1 MTLQIILGPPG
12 TGKTTTLLNL
22 LEEHLAKG
30 VHPSKIGF
38 ISFTRKAAYE
48 GRDRAI
54 ERFGFL
60 EEETPYFRTL
70 HSLAFRQLG
79 LSHTQLMQKAH
90 YLEIADKLGIELTA
104 HLDFTEGSAYGTLP
118 GDFLIFI
125 EGLSRLRRVSLRQQ
139 WEEMNDDR
147 VDWYELELV
156 AQSLRNYKKENM
168 LYDFTDTLTRCYEEG
183 ALPRLDVLFVDE
195 VQDFSPLQWLLIE
208 RLISTS
214 GVSYL
219 AGDDDQAIFSWAG
232 ADVKHFIELAG
243 DRVVLQQSHRIP
255 KVVHD
260 KAMEIAGNISH
271 RSEKVFKPRDL
282 IGSLSYHLDVE
293 SIDLSNGEWLCLA
306 RSRRQLYAYEQVC
319 KQMGYHYAIFDRS
332 PAYSDEYYG
341 IKTLERLMNGSEVR
355 VDQARNVL
363 ALCSKANSKALK
375 NIDDESNVGLTWLNT
390 NCSFPI
396 PRDWTSWDKVLDKIH
411 IDDAEYFQLAF
422 DRGEKLDEKPR
433 VRLSTIHGIK
443 GGEADNVA
451 ILTDIYSR
459 VYDGMIQNPDDEH
472 RVFYVGV
479 TRAKET
485 LHIVQPHSMRFYE
498 L

>member
-1 MTLQIILGPPG
+1 MTIQIILGPPG

-22 LEEHLAKG
+22 LEGHLTKG

-38 ISFTRKAAYE
+38 ISFTRKAAFE

-104 HLDFTEGSAYGTLP
+104 HLDYTEGSAYGTLP

-168 LYDFTDTLTRCYEEG
+168 LYDFTDTLARCYEEG
-183 ALPRLDVLFVDE
+183 ALPHLDVLFVDE
-195 VQDFSPLQWLLIE
+195 VQDFSPLQWLLVE
-208 RLISTS
+208 RLVANS
-214 GVSYL
+214 GTAYL

-232 ADVKHFIELAG
+232 ADVAHFINMPG
-243 DRVVLQQSHRIP
+243 DRVVLTQSHRIP

-260 KAMEIAGNISH
+260 KAMEIAGNISN
-271 RSEKVFKPRDL
+271 RAEKVFKPRDV
-282 IGSLSYHLDVE
+282 IGTLSYQLDVE

-306 RSRRQLYAYEQVC
+306 RSRRQLYQYEQVC
-319 KQMGYHYAIFDRS
+319 KQMGYHYAIFDKS

-341 IKTLERLMNGSEVR
+341 IKTLERLRKGSEVR
-355 VDQARNVL
+355 VDHARNML
-363 ALCSKANSKALK
+363 SLCSKADPRALK
-375 NIDDESNVGLTWLNT
+375 NVDDESTVSLTWLHA
-390 NCSFPI
+390 NCNLPI
-396 PRDWTSWDKVLDKIH
+396 PIDEWAWAAVLNKIH
-411 IDDAEYFQLAF
+411 VEDAEYFQEAF
-422 DRGEKLDEKPR
+422 DKGENLDEKPR
-433 VRLSTIHGIK
+433 IKISTIHGVK

-451 ILTDIYSR
+451 IITDVYSR
-459 VYDGMIQNPDDEH
+459 VYEGMQQNPDDEH

-479 TRAKET
+479 TRAKES
-485 LHIVQPHSMRFYE
+485 LHIIQPHSMRFYE